1 MIIKSW
7 LLGCLALGFC
17 DCAMSGGFKDEVDQA
32 SGSRSVGWMAVPK
45 KDGDFSL
52 STFAF
57 YPDGARA
64 PTAYI
69 LDLLTWSK
77 GAGLG
82 DCRRSYWLLDGLPL
96 FEEFRYS
103 ITPAESELIEHFSL
117 STDRQT
123 VERFANAKKI
133 EFIVCNAKYQVT
145 GTDQKGLR
153 KVLAATEIHHSDE
166 ELTEE

>member
-1 MIIKSW
+1 MDIKSW
-7 LLGCLALGFC
+7 LLGCIALGFC
-17 DCAMSGGFKDEVDQA
+17 SSALSGVFKDEVDRA

-45 KDGDFSL
+45 KDGDFTL

-57 YPDGARA
+57 FPEGARA

-77 GAGLG
+77 GVGLG
-82 DCRRSYWLLDGLPL
+82 DCHRSYWLLDGHPVG
-96 FEEFRYS
+96 EEFRYS
-103 ITPAESELIEHFSL
+103 VTHAETELIEHFSL

-133 EFIVCNAKYQVT
+133 EFIVCNSKSEVSGADH
-145 GTDQKGLR
+145 GGLR
-153 KVLAATEIHHSDE
+153 RVLTTTEVHQPDQE
-166 ELTEE
+166 QNED